1 MIEKCTVLH
10 TGIHTTVPLNR
21 IQNSF
26 RLAGFLRCKIKLIAR
41 IRGGL
46 SHTYVLHAD
55 VKNMQLEIEHTPRC
69 ISGAKK
75 TTYIGT
81 QIFKVKQDVPV
92 HGNCT
97 YIVKMRVKN

>member
-10 TGIHTTVPLNR
+10 IHTTVPLNR

-26 RLAGFLRCKIKLIAR
+26 RLAGFLGCKIKLIAR
-41 IRGGL
+41 IRGGGL

-69 ISGAKK
+69 FSGAKK

-81 QIFKVKQDVPV
+81 QIFKVKQNVSV

>member
-1 MIEKCTVLH
+1 M
-10 TGIHTTVPLNR
+10 
-21 IQNSF
+21 
-26 RLAGFLRCKIKLIAR
+26 
-41 IRGGL
+41 RGGRL

-55 VKNMQLEIEHTPRC
+55 VKNMQLEIEHTP
-69 ISGAKK
+69 SGAKK

-97 YIVKMRVKN
+97 YIVKMRVENRKLENEYY